1 MDAGALVQR
10 QQHLF
15 DLGLQNMQ
23 LGPISQTLCMSISHR
38 KKTKRIEIYF
48 ERKYFL
54 AEGIVDSSYLIE
66 P

>member
-1 MDAGALVQR
+1 MLVQR

-23 LGPISQTLCMSISHR
+23 LRPISQTCVYVHFPQLKNEKNR
-38 KKTKRIEIYF
+38 EIYF

-54 AEGIVDSSYLIE
+54 G
-66 P
+66 